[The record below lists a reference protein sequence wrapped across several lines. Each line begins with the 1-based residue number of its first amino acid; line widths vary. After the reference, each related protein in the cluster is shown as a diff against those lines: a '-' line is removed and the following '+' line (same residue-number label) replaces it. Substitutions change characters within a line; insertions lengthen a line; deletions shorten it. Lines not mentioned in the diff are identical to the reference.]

1 MRLWKNSL
9 LFYLGGM
16 GYTGL
21 ELLFRGFTHGSM
33 FVLGGLCFV
42 IIGKLRFLKT
52 LWVRLVAAAGIVTVL
67 ELLCGLAVNRNY
79 QVWDYRNLPL
89 NYRGQICLT
98 FSLLWIPVSLAA
110 ILLYNGL
117 DKAIGLTFASNRV
130 K

>member
-67 ELLCGLAVNRNY
+67 ALLCGLAVNRNY
-79 QVWDYRNLPL
+79 QGRDYRHLPL